1 METIKTLQRPAGVS
15 IHYRVSE
22 PGKPEQPIPTLVLV
36 HGVASNLTRWTE
48 FLQHTRLSPHCRIIR
63 LDLRGHA
70 RSQTDIGVGMDT
82 WCHDLVALLDQEN
95 VNHAVIVGHSL
106 GAQVA
111 LNTAHRFPGRV
122 EGLVLIDPVVPGAL
136 TGFMALGPRLRWL
149 FSLFADGISRL
160 RRLGLGKRHFVIRDL
175 YEMDQQTR
183 RYLNNDPDT
192 DLAALYHSP
201 RLDMKF
207 IPLSNYIR
215 DMCEV
220 ARPLPPLEQI
230 RVPTLALLAREPSIS
245 SIRKTRLAMERM
257 PLVTTGII
265 DADHWPLTEK
275 PVETREA
282 IERWC
287 AAHWQLESV

>member
-1 METIKTLQRPAGVS
+1 METTKTLQRPGGIS

-22 PGKPEQPIPTLVLV
+22 PESPVGLYPTLILI

-48 FLQHTRLSPHCRIIR
+48 FLQDTSLAPRCRIVR

-70 RSQTDIGVGMDT
+70 RSQTDLGVGMEA
-82 WCHDLVALLDQEN
+82 WCQDLVALFDEEN
-95 VNHAVIVGHSL
+95 IASAVIVGHSL

-111 LNTAHRFPGRV
+111 LNTAYRFPERTA
-122 EGLVLIDPVVPGAL
+122 GLVLIDPVVPSAL
-136 TGFMALGPRLRWL
+136 SGFKSLGPRLRWL
-149 FSLFADGISRL
+149 FSLLADGISLL
-160 RRLGLGKRHFVIRDL
+160 RRLGLGRRRFVIRDL

-183 RYLNNDPDT
+183 RFLNHDPDT

-201 RLDMKF
+201 RVDMKF

-220 ARPLPPLEQI
+220 LRPLPPLEQI
-230 RVPTLALLAREPSIS
+230 QVPTLALLARDPSIS
-245 SIRKTRLAMERM
+245 TVEGNRQAIERM
-257 PLVTTGII
+257 PSITTEII

-287 AAHWQLESV
+287 TARWPGPA